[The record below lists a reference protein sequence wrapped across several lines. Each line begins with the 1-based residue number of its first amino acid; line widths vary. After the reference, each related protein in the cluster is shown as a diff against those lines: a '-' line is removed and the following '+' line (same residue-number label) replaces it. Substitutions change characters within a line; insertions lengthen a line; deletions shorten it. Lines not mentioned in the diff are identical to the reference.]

1 VAELQEVTRARVAA
15 IMAGAHAARAEKMAQ
30 ERVVLLATAHGE
42 VDEMAQRVSILEGEL
57 MAAHWF

>member
-42 VDEMAQRVSILEGEL
+42 VDKMAQRVSILEGEL
-57 MAAHWF
+57 MAAH